1 MAQFHLPNP
10 QTKALLRK
18 PIGLWVLVLL
28 VLSAC
33 SSPPVEKAAP
43 APQPGKC
50 VVSGRVTNIQDYW
63 QETSLSVYLA
73 DYYENVSGK
82 GFFTLDAYAEPAGQV
97 DEDGWFVLADLTP
110 ANYVLVVGPSPEES
124 HLVIGEDEQVLVL
137 RLSADQ
143 SLDLGE
149 IRLK

>member
-1 MAQFHLPNP
+1 MARFPMPNP
-10 QTKALLRK
+10 RTKARLRK
-18 PIGLWVLVLL
+18 PIWLLGLVLL
-28 VLSAC
+28 VLPAC
-33 SSPPVEKAAP
+33 SPPTVEKAAP
-43 APQPGKC
+43 TPQPGKC

-63 QETSLSVYLA
+63 QETSLLMYLA
-73 DYYENVSGK
+73 DYYENNSGK

-97 DEDGWFVLADLTP
+97 DEDGWFVLADLAP
-110 ANYVLVVGPSPEES
+110 GNYVLVVGPSPEES
-124 HLVIGEDEQVLVL
+124 HLVIREDQQVLVL